1 MFVARIVIFVL
12 IFALLI
18 WLLTSTA
25 VIVHQGEVKVVES
38 FGKFVRTLEPG
49 LHFLIPIKSHIL
61 PLELLIR
68 QSGQIFLIDGNSRA
82 VLSWLDIVWKE
93 I

>member
-25 VIVHQGEVKVVES
+25 VIVHQKMRRALTS
-38 FGKFVRTLEPG
+38 
-49 LHFLIPIKSHIL
+49 SDQSL
-61 PLELLIR
+61 PS
-68 QSGQIFLIDGNSRA
+68 QSENHQG
-82 VLSWLDIVWKE
+82 
-93 I
+93 

>member
-49 LHFLIPIKSHIL
+49 LHFLIPIVYTC
-61 PLELLIR
+61 LLYTSPSPR
-68 QSGQIFLIDGNSRA
+68 D
-82 VLSWLDIVWKE
+82 
-93 I
+93 